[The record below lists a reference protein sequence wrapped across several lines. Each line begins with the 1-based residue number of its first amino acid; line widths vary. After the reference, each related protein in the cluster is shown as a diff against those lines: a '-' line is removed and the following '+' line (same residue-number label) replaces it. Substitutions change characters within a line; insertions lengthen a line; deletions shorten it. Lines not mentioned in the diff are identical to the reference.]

1 MRRIL
6 PLTALAMLF
15 WFLPAF
21 AASPDQP
28 KQAAPVGDA
37 PTQKLSR
44 GDVVSL
50 ITKGGGS
57 GPALDLKQPL
67 GPAGA
72 TKLSRREM
80 KKASSY
86 SQGEPREGDLS
97 FRGKRYRYVP
107 RDPRVSETKGGAASV
122 LYLKN
127 QPQYR

>member
-1 MRRIL
+1 MRRSL

-15 WFLPAF
+15 WLLPAF

-28 KQAAPVGDA
+28 EQAAPVGNA
-37 PTQKLSR
+37 PIQKLSR

-50 ITKGGGS
+50 ITQGS
-57 GPALDLKQPL
+57 GSGAALDLKQPL

-72 TKLSRREM
+72 TELSRREM

-86 SQGEPREGDLS
+86 SQDEPREGDLS

-107 RDPRVSETKGGAASV
+107 RDPRVSEIKGGPASV
-122 LYLKN
+122 LHLKN